1 MRRARNS
8 TILLLFER
16 RATGRLQLPPHHS
29 LYATFGPKFLALAH
43 TNERWAVGVRAW
55 HARPWTSNWAASW
68 GAWLGGYRFL
78 EHAIGDFSRAS
89 WRASVALLSLRC
101 ILPASIHVIKPG
113 ASFARSTLLIT
124 RGHP

>member
-43 TNERWAVGVRAW
+43 TNEGGRWGCER
-55 HARPWTSNWAASW
+55 
-68 GAWLGGYRFL
+68 GMQG
-78 EHAIGDFSRAS
+78 
-89 WRASVALLSLRC
+89 
-101 ILPASIHVIKPG
+101 
-113 ASFARSTLLIT
+113 
-124 RGHP
+124 RGHPTGPPRGGHGSVATDSWSMPSAISHALVGERLSRYSAYGVYSRRAST